1 MKKKLL
7 ATVALLGL
15 MAMPALA
22 STQVLKY
29 PTRNG
34 KTVVITITFTD
45 LNGNG
50 RIDSIPELRSI
61 TNIQVT
67 VQ

>member
-15 MAMPALA
+15 MAAPAFA
-22 STQVLKY
+22 DTQVLTFSK
-29 PTRNG
+29 NG
-34 KTVVITITFTD
+34 KTIVITIEYKD
-45 LNGNG
+45 LNLNHQL
-50 RIDSIPELRSI
+50 DFSELRTITSI
-61 TNIQVT
+61 VVT